1 MFTEV
6 MNESLEANKKLVNNL
21 SGHKLEK
28 LMSEF
33 DDYEIDYFSD
43 SFSEK
48 SFSEYLHEIYKK
60 YKYKLFEEFDVQNRK
75 SVILDQKILTKNPDK
90 VLFLF

>member
-6 MNESLEANKKLVNNL
+6 MNESLEANKRMVDDL
-21 SGHKLEK
+21 SGHELEN

-33 DDYEIDYFSD
+33 DNYEIDYFSD
-43 SFSEK
+43 SFNEK
-48 SFSEYLHEIYKK
+48 SFSEYLYENYKK

-75 SVILDQKILTKNPDK
+75 SVSLDQNILTKNPNK